1 VYVEPVTGG
10 AAGVIAGDAGAIG
23 VALGTEDGDADGA
36 KVPPGIVE
44 GEAAGVA
51 HAASMS
57 SRTKPTDARLA

>member
-1 VYVEPVTGG
+1 
-10 AAGVIAGDAGAIG
+10 VIAGDAGAIG